1 MLEFITKEE
10 FDIAIDSHEKV
21 IIKFTADWCR
31 PCQILNHTLEN
42 IISDGNIKI
51 YQIDVE
57 KEGDISH
64 EMGITN
70 IPKMLY
76 YENGVKIS
84 ESVGVIPKEQILKH
98 FE

>member
-1 MLEFITKEE
+1 MLEFITEEE
-10 FDIAIDSHEKV
+10 FDVAINSHEKV

-31 PCQILNHTLEN
+31 PCQILNQILEKIVAN
-42 IISDGNIKI
+42 HDIKI

-76 YENGVKIS
+76 YENGVKIN
-84 ESVGVIPKEQILKH
+84 ESVGVIPEESILKR